1 MNDKH
6 DGFSAD
12 SPEALG
18 PRTGEPPLPGG
29 QAGRQGGT
37 AENPAADIPQGS
49 GPAPEAGRATSEPP
63 EEMAELYAAA
73 SAAASEE
80 AAAGSQIGR
89 ASCRERV

>member
-18 PRTGEPPLPGG
+18 PGQQPPLPGG

-49 GPAPEAGRATSEPP
+49 GPAPKPG
-63 EEMAELYAAA
+63 
-73 SAAASEE
+73 
-80 AAAGSQIGR
+80 GNI
-89 ASCRERV
+89 